1 MLDGAPC
8 APRAGSVAASRPQPP
23 LDAAGVQ
30 DAAGDLLDRALGGV
44 EPRQRVAGKQ
54 RLGRAQLVQL
64 LLPRGVAAV
73 RPALVADLLQPLGP
87 DGERKQLGA
96 IRLEPWRQPSRL
108 QIVLGERIVGG
119 EHSVLQ
125 RHVHTG
131 GRLAD
136 PRHTDQHH
144 IGVRI
149 VAAAAVVVGERE
161 VGSLDARRVGGEIG
175 HAVCAPGAVRRA
187 RVELAL
193 ERTDER
199 REQVEEQRI
208 RPHEDLAQIVLHQ
221 SAEHDRTQTLAC
233 RAVDAPN
240 GLLRLVKAEEAVRRI
255 NRAASQGLRPIVF
268 STLVQDDLREIL
280 MGANALFLDLFS
292 TFVGPLEREL
302 DARST
307 HRAGRAHG
315 MADLAAYTTRIEAT
329 NFSLAN
335 DDGSGG
341 DYAHADVVLI
351 GVSRVG
357 KTPTCVYMALQYGV
371 FAANYPLTE
380 DDLEAGR
387 LPPRLEPYR
396 AKLFALT
403 IKPERLQQIRN
414 ERRPDSRYA
423 SRQQVLYELRAA
435 EALFSRYALPWL
447 DTTECSIEEIAS
459 RILNTS
465 GIERRLRP

>member
-1 MLDGAPC
+1 MKHC
-8 APRAGSVAASRPQPP
+8 ALIA
-23 LDAAGVQ
+23 
-30 DAAGDLLDRALGGV
+30 
-44 EPRQRVAGKQ
+44 
-54 RLGRAQLVQL
+54 
-64 LLPRGVAAV
+64 
-73 RPALVADLLQPLGP
+73 PALQA
-87 DGERKQLGA
+87 K
-96 IRLEPWRQPSRL
+96 
-108 QIVLGERIVGG
+108 
-119 EHSVLQ
+119 
-125 RHVHTG
+125 
-131 GRLAD
+131 
-136 PRHTDQHH
+136 
-144 IGVRI
+144 
-149 VAAAAVVVGERE
+149 
-161 VGSLDARRVGGEIG
+161 
-175 HAVCAPGAVRRA
+175 
-187 RVELAL
+187 
-193 ERTDER
+193 
-199 REQVEEQRI
+199 
-208 RPHEDLAQIVLHQ
+208 
-221 SAEHDRTQTLAC
+221 
-233 RAVDAPN
+233 RAVSSRTVFFVSDQTGVTAETLGHSLMTQFEGQEFRPVT
-240 GLLRLVKAEEAVRRI
+240 LPFVSSPDKAEEAVRRI
-255 NRAASQGLRPIVF
+255 NRAAEQGLRPIVF

-315 MADLAAYTTRIEAT
+315 IADLAAYTTRIEAT

-380 DDLEAGR
+380 DDLEAGQ

-403 IKPERLQQIRN
+403 IRPERLQQIRN